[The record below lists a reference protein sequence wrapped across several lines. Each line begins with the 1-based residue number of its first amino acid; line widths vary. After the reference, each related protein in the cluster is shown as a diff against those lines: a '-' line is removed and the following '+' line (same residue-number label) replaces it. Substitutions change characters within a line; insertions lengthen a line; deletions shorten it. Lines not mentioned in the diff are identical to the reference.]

1 MGPILAVLETNDNQ
15 LTDVSQE
22 LVTKAQSLGDELG
35 TTAMAVAFG
44 DGIGDA
50 VRALNV
56 SKVVVIGG
64 SAVASYSSLVYEKA
78 LEKLVEEVK
87 PSLVL
92 LANSTMGMDLGA
104 ALAART
110 GKPILAYATALTVDD
125 SKQLVAT
132 SQVYGGKL
140 LAEVEISSEG
150 TVVTV
155 IPGSWP
161 SDGNTGTPQLQD
173 VTAES
178 VPGVEV
184 VRVMEEESGADVDIT
199 RADIL
204 VSVGRGIQDPDNLE
218 LAEELAEAIG
228 GALSCSR
235 PVVDAGWLSRSHQ
248 VGKSGKTVKPKL
260 YLALGISGAPEHL
273 QGMKDAEL
281 IVAVNSDAKAPIFD
295 VAHFGGTADILD
307 LMPAL
312 TERLQG
318 RGQ

>member
-1 MGPILAVLETNDNQ
+1 MGPILAILEINDNQ
-15 LTDVSQE
+15 LTDASKE
-22 LVTKAQSLGDELG
+22 LVTKAKSLADQLG
-35 TTAMAVAFG
+35 TTSVAVAFG
-44 DGIGDA
+44 DGVADLL
-50 VRALNV
+50 RALDV
-56 SKVVVIGG
+56 SEGVAIGG
-64 SAVASYSSLVYEKA
+64 GAVSVYNSLTYERA
-78 LEKLVEEVK
+78 LEKVMIK
-87 PSLVL
+87 TDPSLVL
-92 LANSTMGMDLGA
+92 LANTTMGMDLGA
-104 ALAART
+104 SLA
-110 GKPILAYATALTVDD
+110 GHLKKPMLAYATALDIDETKSV
-125 SKQLVAT
+125 VAT

-140 LAEVEISSEG
+140 LAEVEVPTEG
-150 TVVTV
+150 SIVTV

-161 SDGNTGTPQLQD
+161 AIEGEGSPSITDR
-173 VTAES
+173 TAEVES
-178 VPGVEV
+178 GVQV
-184 VRVMEEESGADVDIT
+184 LKVMEEESGADVDIT
-199 RADIL
+199 RVDIL
-204 VSVGRGIQDPDNLE
+204 VSVGRGIQDPENLE

-228 GALSCSR
+228 GAVSCSR

-281 IVAVNSDAKAPIFD
+281 IVAVNSDEKAPIFD

>member
-1 MGPILAVLETNDNQ
+1 MGPILAVLEHTDQ
-15 LTDVSQE
+15 HLTDASRE
-22 LVTKAQSLGDELG
+22 LATKAQSLAKALG
-35 TTAMAVAFG
+35 TTSLVVAFG
-44 DGIGDA
+44 EGAADLLRDLDVSSGIAVGGDA
-50 VRALNV
+50 VATYN
-56 SKVVVIGG
+56 
-64 SAVASYSSLVYEKA
+64 SATYEQA
-78 LEKLVEEVK
+78 LEKLVGEAE

-92 LANSTMGMDLGA
+92 LANTTMGMDLA
-104 ALAART
+104 ASLSART
-110 GKPILAYATALTVDD
+110 KKPMLAYAADLQLDD
-125 SKQLVAT
+125 THTLVAT

-140 LAEVEISSEG
+140 LAEVELPLEG
-150 TVVTV
+150 SIVTV

-161 SDGNTGTPQLQD
+161 ALDSTGQPSITD
-173 VTAES
+173 VTASEAS
-178 VPGVEV
+178 GVQV
-184 VRVMEEESGADVDIT
+184 LRVMEEESGGDVDIT

-204 VSVGRGIQDPDNLE
+204 VSVGRGIQDPENLE
-218 LAEELAEAIG
+218 LAEELAQAIG
-228 GALSCSR
+228 GAVSCSR

-281 IVAVNSDAKAPIFD
+281 IVAVNSDERAPIFD

>member
-1 MGPILAVLETNDNQ
+1 
-15 LTDVSQE
+15 
-22 LVTKAQSLGDELG
+22 
-35 TTAMAVAFG
+35 MAVAFG
-44 DGIGDA
+44 DEIGDA
-50 VRALNV
+50 IRTLDVG
-56 SKVVVIGG
+56 KVVVIGG
-64 SAVASYSSLVYEKA
+64 PAVTSYASLVYEEA
-78 LEKLVEEVK
+78 LEKVLAELA
-87 PSLVL
+87 PALVL

-110 GKPILAYATALTVDD
+110 GKPMLAYATALAVDD

-140 LAEVEISSEG
+140 LAEVQLPTEG
-150 TVVTV
+150 TIVTV

-161 SDGNTGTPQLQD
+161 ASGASGTPQLED
-173 VTAES
+173 ITAEM

-184 VRVMEEESGADVDIT
+184 VRVMEEDSGADVDIT
-199 RADIL
+199 RAEIL
-204 VSVGRGIQDPDNLE
+204 VSVGRGIQDPENLE
-218 LAEELAEAIG
+218 LAEELAQAIG
-228 GALSCSR
+228 GAVSCSR

-281 IVAVNSDAKAPIFD
+281 IVAVNSDGKAPIFD

>member
-1 MGPILAVLETNDNQ
+1 MGPILAILEINDNQ
-15 LTDVSQE
+15 LTDASKE
-22 LVTKAQSLGDELG
+22 LVTKAKSLADQLG
-35 TTAMAVAFG
+35 TTSVAVAFG
-44 DGIGDA
+44 DGVADLLRTLA
-50 VRALNV
+50 VSEGVA
-56 SKVVVIGG
+56 IGG
-64 SAVASYSSLVYEKA
+64 EAVSAYNSLTYERA
-78 LEKLVEEVK
+78 LEKVMMETD

-92 LANSTMGMDLGA
+92 LANTTMGMDLGA
-104 ALAART
+104 SLAGRLK
-110 GKPILAYATALTVDD
+110 KPMLAYATALDIDETKSV
-125 SKQLVAT
+125 VAT

-140 LAEVEISSEG
+140 LAEVEVPTEG
-150 TVVTV
+150 SIVTV

-161 SDGNTGTPQLQD
+161 ATESDGSPPITD
-173 VTAES
+173 RTAAVE
-178 VPGVEV
+178 PGVQV
-184 VRVMEEESGADVDIT
+184 LKVMEEESGADVDIT
-199 RADIL
+199 RVDIL
-204 VSVGRGIQDPDNLE
+204 VSVGRGIQDPENLE

-228 GALSCSR
+228 GAVSCSR

-281 IVAVNSDAKAPIFD
+281 IVAVNSDEKAPIFD